1 MWLLQAKDRVGAKA
15 RGGNRPGPEQGMR
28 GQESGLGAGLAGAG
42 CSCNG
47 ARPDPHTLLSA
58 RINNYLNFFHLS
70 RDRNT
75 GKHGKGKGIDP
86 SQLLPTPPHCSH
98 RSPHRAIWPS
108 LPRASLLNRS
118 SRSHTQTST
127 GPPRQP
133 ATQGGCGPHNIT
145 IFIKDSSQPCCVNS
159 CGPTPHPGSCS
170 LSHDLFFSSPPIQT
184 CRLTWTLSISLN
196 CVISES
202 WI

>member
-1 MWLLQAKDRVGAKA
+1 MKGCTGKYFLLRTWLLQAKDRVGAKA

-28 GQESGLGAGLAGAG
+28 GQELGLGEGLAGAG

-108 LPRASLLNRS
+108 LPPGLSAQQKLTVPHSDIHGTSKAARNTRRLWSPQQPGPS
-118 SRSHTQTST
+118 SVY
-127 GPPRQP
+127 P
-133 ATQGGCGPHNIT
+133 
-145 IFIKDSSQPCCVNS
+145 
-159 CGPTPHPGSCS
+159 
-170 LSHDLFFSSPPIQT
+170 
-184 CRLTWTLSISLN
+184 
-196 CVISES
+196 
-202 WI
+202 

>member
-1 MWLLQAKDRVGAKA
+1 MKGCTGKYFLLRMWLLQAKDRVGAKA

-133 ATQGGCGPHNIT
+133 ATQGGCGPHNNQDHPVRIHRRPPPLR
-145 IFIKDSSQPCCVNS
+145 QPHDPPDKP
-159 CGPTPHPGSCS
+159 GLPWGKHPHPPGQPGSYPLC
-170 LSHDLFFSSPPIQT
+170 
-184 CRLTWTLSISLN
+184 
-196 CVISES
+196 
-202 WI
+202 

>member
-1 MWLLQAKDRVGAKA
+1 MKGCTGKYFLLRTWLLQGKDRVGAKA

-28 GQESGLGAGLAGAG
+28 GQESGLGAGLARAG

-108 LPRASLLNRS
+108 LPRASPLNRS
-118 SRSHTQTST
+118 SRSHTQAST

-133 ATQGGCGPHNIT
+133 ATQGGCGPHNNQDHPVHIHRRPPPL
-145 IFIKDSSQPCCVNS
+145 SR
-159 CGPTPHPGSCS
+159 PHDRTSLGFPG
-170 LSHDLFFSSPPIQT
+170 
-184 CRLTWTLSISLN
+184 
-196 CVISES
+196 
-202 WI
+202 